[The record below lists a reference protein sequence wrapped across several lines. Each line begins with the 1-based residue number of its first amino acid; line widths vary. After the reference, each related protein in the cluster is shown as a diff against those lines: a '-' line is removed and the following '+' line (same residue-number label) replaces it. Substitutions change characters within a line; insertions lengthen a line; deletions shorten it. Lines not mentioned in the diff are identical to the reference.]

1 MTNRVERG
9 EAALITPNEISTMIR
24 ADGFF
29 ERVFE
34 KGGDWDAELDARE
47 STAFDAAWNSSY
59 ETIHKKDPTESATI
73 RDIREYAFKQTFR
86 LTQNSELASY
96 VSDDLGLIA
105 KAFDSKL
112 ANAFVSRLWNS
123 YLQGQFPK

>member
-1 MTNRVERG
+1 M
-9 EAALITPNEISTMIR
+9 ITPNEILTMIR

-34 KGGDWDAELDARE
+34 KEGDWDAQLDARE

>member
-1 MTNRVERG
+1 MKT
-9 EAALITPNEISTMIR
+9 ANEIFSFIR
-24 ADGFF
+24 TKGFF
-29 ERVFE
+29 ENVFHAD
-34 KGGDWDAELDARE
+34 GNWDAELDARD
-47 STAFDAAWNSSY
+47 SSAFDAAWNSSY
-59 ETIHKKDPTESATI
+59 ERLHQIDPTESTTI

-112 ANAFVSRLWNS
+112 ANAFVNRLWNS
-123 YLQGQFPK
+123 YLQGKFPK